1 MKWNMAI
8 KNFQG
13 KRKEQKEVA
22 MPILVSDYMAK
33 KLITF
38 SPNQPVLEVMEILI
52 KHRISGGPVVDE
64 RNRLIGMISEG
75 DCMKQISESRYFNV
89 PMIDETVEKYM
100 VSEVETID
108 HDVNIFDVASVF
120 YKGMRRRLPVL
131 KKGKL
136 IGQISRKDVLK
147 AALKMKSQK

>member
-1 MKWNMAI
+1 MAI
-8 KNFQG
+8 KSFQG
-13 KRKEQKEVA
+13 KRKEQEETA

-33 KLITF
+33 KLTTF
-38 SPNQPVLEVMEILI
+38 SRNQPVLEVMEILI
-52 KHRISGGPVVDE
+52 KRQISGGPVVDE

-89 PMIDETVEKYM
+89 PMIDDTVEKYM

-120 YKGMRRRLPVL
+120 HKGMRRRLPVL

-147 AALKMKSQK
+147 AALKMKSQKW